1 MTTPTVSARDD
12 ARQAAALVE
21 SAHSLEIDGHKIP
34 LSGELRHGLREL
46 LRHIAAGDE
55 VEVVARR
62 EYLSTQQAAEVLQIS
77 RPTLVKM
84 LDEGLIR
91 FERPGTHRRIPQ
103 SALEEYLAKEVAARK
118 RALKELADTFDPDVP
133 DQIVSTR

>member
-1 MTTPTVSARDD
+1 MAAPTVSPRDN
-12 ARQAAALVE
+12 ARQAADLVK
-21 SAHSLEIDGHKIP
+21 SAHSLVIDGHDIQ
-34 LSGELRHGLREL
+34 LSDELRHGLREL

-62 EYLSTQQAAEVLQIS
+62 EYLSTQQAAEILQIS

-84 LDEGLIR
+84 LDDGLIR

-103 SALEEYLAKEVAARK
+103 SALEEYLAKEVDARK
-118 RALKELADTFDPDVP
+118 EALRDLADTFDPNVP